1 MNTNQPQPR
10 RRGPHGPGPQLG
22 VPTEKVDLRAS
33 WGRILGFNKKF
44 IPMIV
49 VAVIAAAFGSVLMIL
64 GPDRL
69 KEITNLIAEGFMTGI
84 DMDRIWDIVRLLI
97 AMYAGS
103 FALSFLQHW
112 LLATVNQRISQS
124 LRSAIQTKIHRLP
137 MAYFNG
143 VSTGDVLSR
152 MTNDI
157 DTIGQSFNQAIG
169 MLFTSVA
176 MFVGALVMMLKTNLT
191 MTAAAAIASLV
202 GFLLMQFIMKH
213 SQHYFTDQQSDLGKI
228 NGHVEE
234 IFTNHTTVKVYNEA
248 ANEAAAFDK
257 MNEHL
262 RQSAF
267 RAQGMSGL
275 MQPLMQFIG
284 NFGYVAVCVTGA
296 WLAIDGQIKVGVIVA
311 FMLYVRYFT
320 QPLAQIAQAF
330 QSLQLAGA
338 AGNRVFDFL
347 SADNMPDESVKSKA
361 LPKIRGAVT
370 FDHVK
375 FGYSPDKIIIHDFSA
390 SAKPGQKIAIVGPTG
405 AGKTTLIN
413 LLMRFYEVDSG
424 RITIDGIDT
433 RDMTREQVHDQF
445 CMVLQETWLFE
456 GTLRENLTFGTEGI
470 TDGQLDQACRA
481 VGLDHFVATLP
492 KGYDTVLDDKTE
504 LSHGQRQQLTIARA
518 MLENKP
524 MLILDEATS
533 SVDTRTEQQIQR
545 AMDELMTG
553 RTSFVIAHRLSTI
566 RDADL
571 ILVLRD
577 GDVVESGTH
586 EKLLAQHG
594 FYADLYMS
602 QFDTAA

>member
-1 MNTNQPQPR
+1 MNNNQPQPR

-22 VPTEKVDLRAS
+22 VPTEKIDLRAS

-44 IPMIV
+44 IPMII

-124 LRSAIQTKIHRLP
+124 LRSAIQTKIHQLP
-137 MAYFNG
+137 MAYFNQ

-191 MTAAAAIASLV
+191 MTAAAAIASLI
-202 GFLLMQFIMKH
+202 GFLLMQFIMTH
-213 SQHYFTDQQSDLGKI
+213 SQHYFTDQQSDLGAI

-275 MQPLMQFIG
+275 MMPLMQFIG

-320 QPLAQIAQAF
+320 QPLSQIAQAF

-347 SADNMPDESVKSKA
+347 SADNMPDESDKQKS
-361 LPKIRGAVT
+361 LPEIKGTVT

-375 FGYSPDKIIIHDFSA
+375 FGYNPDKIIIHDFSA
-390 SAKPGQKIAIVGPTG
+390 TARPGQKIAIVGPTG

-413 LLMRFYEVDSG
+413 LLMRFYEVDGG

-456 GTLRENLTFGTEGI
+456 GTLRENLTFGTDGI
-470 TDGQLDQACRA
+470 TDRQLDQACRA
-481 VGLDHFVATLP
+481 VGLDHFIATLP
-492 KGYDTVLDDKTE
+492 DGYDTMLDDKTE
-504 LSHGQRQQLTIARA
+504 LSQGQRQQLTIARA

-586 EKLLAQHG
+586 EELLAQNG